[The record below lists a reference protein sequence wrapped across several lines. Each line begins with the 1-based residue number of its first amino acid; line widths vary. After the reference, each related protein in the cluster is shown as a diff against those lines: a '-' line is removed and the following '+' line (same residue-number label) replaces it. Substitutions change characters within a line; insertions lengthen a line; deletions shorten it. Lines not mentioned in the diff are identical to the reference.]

1 MSKNMDK
8 FEKEVRDLKHCY
20 RSIEAPPYLSSRIRA
35 RIQHEQATK
44 HFWRPALAAIAFF
57 VTIFGLLP
65 FIANRESVSTVEPIL
80 PSMTSL
86 SRLTANYPTSISPS
100 LSHLRSVSMPPM
112 PARPSWQPAN
122 GPQSHYESDKYQK
135 PEENHHEYV

>member
-1 MSKNMDK
+1 MDK
-8 FEKEVRDLKHCY
+8 FEKEIRDLKHCY

-35 RIQHEQATK
+35 RIQNEQATK

-57 VTIFGLLP
+57 VAIFGLLP
-65 FIANRESVSTVEPIL
+65 FIANKESVSTVEPIL

-86 SRLTANYPTSISPS
+86 SRLTADYPTSISPS
-100 LSHLRSVSMPPM
+100 LSHLRSVSMPAM

-122 GPQSHYESDKYQK
+122 SPQSHYESGKHQK